1 MKAGVSLYSFHGYKN
16 SDLLGT
22 KGCIEKAKELGFSG
36 LDFIEF
42 GNFSSRAEYI
52 SYASNIGSF
61 CKDIGMEAVCFCV
74 GADFINNSAKEETD
88 RVKFLAEVAA
98 SLGCIYMRHD
108 ATRGPKN
115 GDRSDESFENV
126 LPALAE
132 AYAEVTRYAKEL
144 GVKTCIENHGFFVQE
159 AKRVKSI
166 IDAVGDDNFGALID
180 IGNFMCADK
189 EPTEEV
195 KILTPHVFHA
205 HAKDFHFRDGTLGAP
220 EKGYFKTLAGNY
232 LCGAILGQGCVD
244 VEKCTNILKESG
256 YDGYITLE
264 FEGMEDPLLAIEM
277 GKNDLSKYI

>member
-1 MKAGVSLYSFHGYKN
+1 MKSGVSLYSFHGYK
-16 SDLLGT
+16 SGDSLGI

-36 LDFIEF
+36 LDFIEL

-52 SYASNIGSF
+52 SYASDIGSF
-61 CKDIGMEAVCFCV
+61 CKNIGMESVCFCV
-74 GADFINNSAKEETD
+74 GADFVNNCARDEID
-88 RVKFLAEVAA
+88 RVKFLSEVAA
-98 SLGCIYMRHD
+98 NLGCTYMRHD

-132 AYAEVTRYAKEL
+132 AYAEVTWYAKEL

-159 AKRVKSI
+159 ATRVKSI
-166 IDAVGDDNFGALID
+166 IEAVGDDNFGALID

-189 EPTEEV
+189 EPTEEI

-205 HAKDFHFRDGTLGAP
+205 HAKDFHFRSGSLGAP
-220 EKGYFKTLAGNY
+220 EKGYFKTLSGNY

-244 VEKCTNILKESG
+244 VERCINILKGSG
-256 YDGYITLE
+256 YDQYLTLE
-264 FEGMEDPLLAIEM
+264 FEGVEDPIFAIES
-277 GKNDLSKYI
+277 GKNYLSKYI